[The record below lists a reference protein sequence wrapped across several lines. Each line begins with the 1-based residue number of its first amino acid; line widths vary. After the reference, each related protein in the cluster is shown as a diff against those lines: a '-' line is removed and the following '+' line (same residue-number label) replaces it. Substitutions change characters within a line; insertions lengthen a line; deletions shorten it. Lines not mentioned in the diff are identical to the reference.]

1 MEPSKFVSWNFQ
13 AKFQEFPYDFLVR
26 ELDQQQHPIQLLEQH
41 QGGRE
46 EVGQN
51 DVVFFGGEWG
61 FLEGTRF
68 LVACDLAY

>member
-1 MEPSKFVSWNFQ
+1 MFVWNLQ

-41 QGGRE
+41 QGGGGGRRS
-46 EVGQN
+46 
-51 DVVFFGGEWG
+51 VVFFFGGEWG